1 MHTTGTK
8 AKQRSY
14 CTDLVFLLAEEA
26 INRTKNK
33 NFTCIS
39 YSIFETTSPNRT
51 YHPPF
56 TRDMGCQIICPRS
69 ESRVAKILTCIYQT
83 VKPTSNVSH
92 STPLL
97 RLPFPWTTEIA
108 GGFCGTWLVLKWC
121 VQDIAKW
128 FSYSPSHWT
137 RLWAISYSCSVL
149 SPICIAFNCDFG
161 FHINVYIRGLHSM
174 QFPSLLLTSSTNSP
188 FIFFIHPKYQIP
200 GIPHSPKFL
209 IHPKY

>member
-8 AKQRSY
+8 AKQMSY

-26 INRTKNK
+26 INRKIKTLHV
-33 NFTCIS
+33 S
-39 YSIFETTSPNRT
+39 YSVFETTSPNRT

-97 RLPFPWTTEIA
+97 RLPFP
-108 GGFCGTWLVLKWC
+108 
-121 VQDIAKW
+121 
-128 FSYSPSHWT
+128 
-137 RLWAISYSCSVL
+137 
-149 SPICIAFNCDFG
+149 
-161 FHINVYIRGLHSM
+161 
-174 QFPSLLLTSSTNSP
+174 
-188 FIFFIHPKYQIP
+188 
-200 GIPHSPKFL
+200 
-209 IHPKY
+209 